1 VIFVI
6 RLPESAASRRAAAF
20 LAAMARPRF
29 GKAVRGALA
38 GLLLCAGAANVNLAR
53 PQDPFIQ
60 AANPPDPRAE
70 RLRAFFRAYHCPEPH
85 HVEAYLRAA
94 DRYGLDYRL
103 LPAISVRETT
113 CGWNEKNNNFW
124 GYHPG
129 RQSFASVESGIEFL
143 ARQLAINPPYAGKDI
158 VEKLFTYNPR
168 RAYADEVRRIM
179 RQIE

>member
-1 VIFVI
+1 MIFVI
-6 RLPESAASRRAAAF
+6 RLPESAASRRAAEFFGATGR
-20 LAAMARPRF
+20 LRF
-29 GKAVRGALA
+29 RKAVRGALA
-38 GLLLCAGAANVNLAR
+38 GLLLCAGAANLNLAR
-53 PQDPFIQ
+53 PQDKPVQ
-60 AANPPDPRAE
+60 APNQPDRRAE
-70 RLRAFFRAYHCPEPH
+70 RLRVFFRSYHCPEPH

-113 CGWNEKNNNFW
+113 CGWKEKNNNFW

-143 ARQLAINPPYAGKDI
+143 ARQLAINPPYAGKDL

-168 RAYADEVRRIM
+168 RAYADEVRQIM